1 MYSYRDS
8 KYPGSPFTPDQH
20 TSFVP
25 LLGAD
30 GVLFTHG
37 APYDPAEVNYGRD
50 PDDALHDPDP
60 PGVKIQRSKSNARG
74 WGNVLSLGTLIA
86 VVVGLFLIYPI
97 TDWIARGG
105 IMKLVSN
112 NQFVNATGQAAVLA
126 GMPKLVD
133 PDTPVEFHTRT
144 GFDGQEYEL
153 VFSDE
158 FNKDYRTFFPGGE
171 QFRLL
176 PTFGSTD

>member
-1 MYSYRDS
+1 
-8 KYPGSPFTPDQH
+8 
-20 TSFVP
+20 
-25 LLGAD
+25 
-30 GVLFTHG
+30 
-37 APYDPAEVNYGRD
+37 
-50 PDDALHDPDP
+50 
-60 PGVKIQRSKSNARG
+60 
-74 WGNVLSLGTLIA
+74 
-86 VVVGLFLIYPI
+86 
-97 TDWIARGG
+97 
-105 IMKLVSN
+105 MKLVSN

-133 PDTPVEFHTRT
+133 PDTPVEFYTRT